1 MFTALSERLTA
12 TLKRLTGRGVLS
24 EQDVTEALRE
34 IRRHLLEADVSFEVT
49 TGFVE
54 RVRERAVGVIAVKSV
69 SPGQQVAKLVH
80 DELARMLGA
89 SDEDLARKVGAQHA
103 APLQFAPV
111 GPTVILLVGLQ
122 GSGKTTTAAK
132 LARRLKLEQ
141 KAPGLVA
148 ADPYRPAAGEQLR
161 QLGEQVGVP
170 VFGKREA
177 GNVVELVRDAL
188 REAEK
193 ARCRT
198 VIVDTAGRLQ
208 IDAELMDELK
218 ALRAATSPREVLL
231 VADGMTGQDAVRVAR
246 GFQEGVG
253 LTGAILTKLDGDARG
268 GAALSIHGVTGVPIK
283 FIGIGEHVG
292 AQHAAPHLE
301 PFDPVRMAG
310 RILGQ
315 GDVVAL
321 VEKAAATIDAAAAE
335 RLEKKARSKQG
346 MDLAD
351 FLVALKQMQAM
362 GPLQQV
368 LGLLPGV
375 TPQALKAV
383 NADDGRLQ
391 HVEAIVLS
399 MTPGE
404 RADPSV
410 LTGSRRLRI
419 AKGAGR
425 TVQEVN
431 RLLEQ
436 FQQMRKLLKRTY
448 ARYGNSQSAAARG
461 AEGAELFPDRRRGF
475 ALAPRRAVR
484 RDLGPLQPAYQS
496 RRHPGRCGAG
506 ARLARQGGAPDRHG
520 PLAAEESGSAG
531 QTPRLV
537 GRVRKPHGQRGEVA
551 VFPLVENPGAVFTP
565 KARLLVVNE
574 ERAVVAGPLVVAR
587 RRAYHREWLLSFV
600 GVKSRAVV
608 EPWRDHFVAVEE
620 PDADD

>member
-12 TLKRLTGRGVLS
+12 ALKRLTGRGVLS

-34 IRRHLLEADVSFEVT
+34 IRRHVLGADVSFEVT
-49 TGFVE
+49 EGFGE
-54 RVRERAVGVIAVKSV
+54 RVRERAIGAIAMKTV
-69 SPGQQVAKLVH
+69 SPGQQVVKLVH
-80 DELARMLGA
+80 DEIARMLGA
-89 SDEDLARKVGAQHA
+89 SDEDLARTVGAQRG
-103 APLQFAPV
+103 APLQFASV
-111 GPTVILLVGLQ
+111 GQTVILLVGLQ

-148 ADPYRPAAGEQLR
+148 ADLSRPDAREQLE
-161 QLGEQVGVP
+161 QLGAQVGVP
-170 VFGKREA
+170 VFPREQGA
-177 GNVVELVRDAL
+177 GSGSQLELVRQAL

-231 VADGMTGQDAVRVAR
+231 VADGMTGQDAVRIAR

-292 AQHAAPHLE
+292 GQHAAPQLE

-321 VEKAAATIDAAAAE
+321 VEKAAATMDAEAAQ
-335 RLEKKARSKQG
+335 RLERKARSKRG

-362 GPLQQV
+362 GPMKQV

-375 TPQALKAV
+375 NAQALKAV
-383 NADDGRLQ
+383 NADDKRLK

-399 MTPGE
+399 MTPDE
-404 RADPSV
+404 RADPSI
-410 LTGSRRLRI
+410 LSGSRRLRI

-436 FQQMRKLLKRTY
+436 FQQMRKLLKRT
-448 ARYGNSQSAAARG
+448 
-461 AEGAELFPDRRRGF
+461 
-475 ALAPRRAVR
+475 
-484 RDLGPLQPAYQS
+484 
-496 RRHPGRCGAG
+496 
-506 ARLARQGGAPDRHG
+506 
-520 PLAAEESGSAG
+520 
-531 QTPRLV
+531 
-537 GRVRKPHGQRGEVA
+537 
-551 VFPLVENPGAVFTP
+551 
-565 KARLLVVNE
+565 
-574 ERAVVAGPLVVAR
+574 
-587 RRAYHREWLLSFV
+587 
-600 GVKSRAVV
+600 
-608 EPWRDHFVAVEE
+608 
-620 PDADD
+620 